1 MNGKLL
7 TKKPIPC
14 VETCVE
20 TCVEAS
26 CIAWSPT
33 SSASCEETLCNVT
46 LLGHV
51 RRFAFR
57 LAISTVKV

>member
-20 TCVEAS
+20 AS
-26 CIAWSPT
+26 CIAWSPA
-33 SSASCEETLCNVT
+33 SSASYEEALCNVT
-46 LLGHV
+46 LLGRV
-51 RRFAFR
+51 RRFVFR
-57 LAISTVKV
+57 LAISIVKV

>member
-7 TKKPIPC
+7 SKKLIP
-14 VETCVE
+14 CVE

-26 CIAWSPT
+26 CISWSPT
-33 SSASCEETLCNVT
+33 SSASCEEALSNVI
-46 LLGHV
+46 LLERV
-51 RRFAFR
+51 RRFVFR